1 MERQLIYG
9 LTLVANNESISGTEW
24 LTDSIARHP
33 SRAVCVESV
42 MPLSSLLKIV
52 SSGFVSFANEAANRI
67 IFNSGDGGG
76 KIQSVISSND
86 FLLAKHHVPSVL
98 PLGSTFMAVQRSLVS
113 TSGSNINFLRHAPPS
128 HHHINANVMDGWRL
142 VRIKTRPPPPPHK
155 LFIRGNSWRSKASYP
170 CVLFPFLSFFHSFI
184 LPLFLSCNSRVYG
197 GPFSLIASSCIHIKS
212 RIKTAEI
219 PGR

>member
-9 LTLVANNESISGTEW
+9 LTLVAANNESISGTEW

-142 VRIKTRPPPPPHK
+142 VRIKTRPPPSPHK
-155 LFIRGNSWRSKASYP
+155 LFIRGNSWRSKRLP
-170 CVLFPFLSFFHSFI
+170 ILVFCFHFFLSFTHSF
-184 LPLFLSCNSRVYG
+184 FLYFFPATVESMEA
-197 GPFSLIASSCIHIKS
+197 PFL
-212 RIKTAEI
+212 
-219 PGR
+219 